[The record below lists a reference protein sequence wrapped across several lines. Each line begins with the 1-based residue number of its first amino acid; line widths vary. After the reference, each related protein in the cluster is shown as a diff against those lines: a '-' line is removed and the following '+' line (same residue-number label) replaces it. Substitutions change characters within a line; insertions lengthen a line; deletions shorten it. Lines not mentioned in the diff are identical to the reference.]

1 MKKYFK
7 SLVILGIV
15 VSVVACSPDS
25 KLDKLKEKRAALKTQ
40 VADLDEQIKN
50 MDTAKVVML
59 PYVESLPAEFG
70 VFKHKIIVQG
80 DVETDKAA
88 MIVAEANGLIKSIPV
103 KEGQAVTKGQIL
115 AQIDTEIL
123 ASNIKELQT
132 QLDFAEYNLGKQN
145 QLFDRGVGTEF
156 ELKQA
161 KNQVA
166 GLRSQLNTVKTQSSK
181 SIVRAPYS
189 GVIDEIVTYPGEMA
203 SPQSPILRLVNNKEV
218 RVTGNISE
226 HYYRT
231 IKEGSKVEIFV
242 PTLRDTFDL
251 TISSVGN
258 FINPTNRTFRV
269 KADIK
274 NNTTLLPNM
283 LAEMHITDL
292 VIDSTLIVPAVA
304 LLKTQKNESY
314 IFVLNKEGE
323 HYKASQVMIEV
334 ISQYQ
339 NKAAIK
345 TIGREIKAN
354 DLVVTAGGRGI
365 SDGDIVRIEIR

>member
-1 MKKYFK
+1 MRKYFK
-7 SLVILGIV
+7 SLMALGIIATV
-15 VSVVACSPDS
+15 VSCSS
-25 KLDKLKEKRAALKTQ
+25 NTKLDKLKDKRTALKVQ
-40 VADLDEQIKN
+40 LAEIDEQIKN
-50 MDTAKVVML
+50 MDTVRVIML
-59 PYVESLPAEFG
+59 PLVEAMSAE
-70 VFKHKIIVQG
+70 VRTFKHKVIVQG
-80 DVETDKAA
+80 DIETDQAA

-103 KEGQAVTKGQIL
+103 KEGQRVAKGQIL

-123 ASNIKELQT
+123 ASNIKELKT
-132 QLDFAEYNLGKQN
+132 QLDFAEYNLDKQN

-166 GLRSQLNTVKTQSSK
+166 ALRSQLNTVQTQSSK

-189 GVIDEIVTYPGEMA
+189 GVIDEIVTYVGEIA
-203 SPQSPILRLVNNKEV
+203 SAQSPILRLVNNKEV

-231 IKEGSKVEIFV
+231 VKEGSNVEVFI

-251 TISSVGN
+251 KITSVGN
-258 FINPTNRTFRV
+258 YINPTNRTFRV

-274 NNTTLLPNM
+274 NNTNLLPNM

-292 VIDSTLIVPAVA
+292 VIDSTLVVPAVA

-314 IFVLNKEGE
+314 IFVLKKEGE
-323 HYKASQVMIEV
+323 NYRASQVMIEV

-339 NKAAIK
+339 SKAAIK
-345 TIGREIKAN
+345 VLGKEIKAN
-354 DLVVTAGGRGI
+354 DLVVSAGGRGI
-365 SDGDIVRIEIR
+365 SDGDIVRIEIK

>member
-1 MKKYFK
+1 MRKYFK
-7 SLVILGIV
+7 SLMALGIIATV
-15 VSVVACSPDS
+15 VSCSS
-25 KLDKLKEKRAALKTQ
+25 NTKLDKLKDKRTALKVQ
-40 VADLDEQIKN
+40 LAEIDEQIKN
-50 MDTAKVVML
+50 MDTVRVIML
-59 PYVESLPAEFG
+59 PLVEAMSAE
-70 VFKHKIIVQG
+70 VRTFKHKVIVQG
-80 DVETDKAA
+80 DIETDQAA

-103 KEGQAVTKGQIL
+103 KEGQRVAKGQIL

-123 ASNIKELQT
+123 ASNIKELKT
-132 QLDFAEYNLGKQN
+132 QLDFAEYNLEKQN

-166 GLRSQLNTVKTQSSK
+166 GLRSQLNTVQTQSSK

-189 GVIDEIVTYPGEMA
+189 GVIDEIVTYVGEIA
-203 SPQSPILRLVNNKEV
+203 SAQSPILRLVNNNEV

-231 IKEGSKVEIFV
+231 IKEGSNVEVFI
-242 PTLRDTFDL
+242 PTLKDTFDL
-251 TISSVGN
+251 KITSVGN
-258 FINPTNRTFRV
+258 YINPTNRTFRV

-274 NNTTLLPNM
+274 NNTNLLPNM

-292 VIDSTLIVPAVA
+292 VIDSTLVVPAVA

-314 IFVLNKEGE
+314 IFVLKKEGE
-323 HYKASQVMIEV
+323 NYRASQVMIEV

-339 NKAAIK
+339 SKAAIRVLGK
-345 TIGREIKAN
+345 EIKAN
-354 DLVVTAGGRGI
+354 DLVVSAGGRGI
-365 SDGDIVRIEIR
+365 SDGDIVRIELK

>member
-1 MKKYFK
+1 MRKYFK
-7 SLVILGIV
+7 SLLALGIIASV
-15 VSVVACSPDS
+15 VSCSS
-25 KLDKLKEKRAALKTQ
+25 NTKLDKLKDKRTALKVQ
-40 VADLDEQIKN
+40 LAEIDEQIRN
-50 MDTAKVVML
+50 MDTVRVIML
-59 PYVESLPAEFG
+59 PLVEATSAE
-70 VFKHKIIVQG
+70 VRTFKHKVIVQG
-80 DVETDKAA
+80 DIETDQAA

-103 KEGQAVTKGQIL
+103 KEGQRVAKGQIL

-123 ASNIKELQT
+123 ASNIKELKT
-132 QLDFAEYNLGKQN
+132 QLDFAEYNLDKQN

-166 GLRSQLNTVKTQSSK
+166 ALRSQLNTVQTQSSK

-189 GVIDEIVTYPGEMA
+189 GVIDEIVTYVGEIA
-203 SPQSPILRLVNNKEV
+203 SAQSPILRLVNNKEV

-231 IKEGSKVEIFV
+231 VKEGSNVEVFI

-251 TISSVGN
+251 KITSVGN
-258 FINPTNRTFRV
+258 YINPTNRTFRV

-274 NNTTLLPNM
+274 NNTNLLPNM

-292 VIDSTLIVPAVA
+292 VIDSTLVVPAVA

-314 IFVLNKEGE
+314 IFVLKKEGE
-323 HYKASQVMIEV
+323 NYRASQVMIEV

-339 NKAAIK
+339 SKAAIK
-345 TIGREIKAN
+345 VLGKEIKAN
-354 DLVVTAGGRGI
+354 DLVVSAGGRGI
-365 SDGDIVRIEIR
+365 SDGDIVRIEIK